1 MEKLE
6 SLVIDTDKFQIDV
19 NGKSLIKEAIEI
31 DVHITKDSIEVTS
44 YKSMPGTNEVTVS
57 KWLRS
62 LFQLRRINYEKNNQE
77 ENHERKRMK
86 VIQVYRTDTEEVITS
101 LTEDDQGN
109 VYGITDSEYSVIVDG
124 KKMVQENEKSANKAD

>member
-31 DVHITKDSIEVTS
+31 DVHITKDSIEVTT
-44 YKSMPGTNEVTVS
+44 YKSEPGTNEVTVS

-62 LFQLRRINYEKNNQE
+62 LFQLRRINYEKAHSQKCE
-77 ENHERKRMK
+77 KA
-86 VIQVYRTDTEEVITS
+86 TD
-101 LTEDDQGN
+101 
-109 VYGITDSEYSVIVDG
+109 
-124 KKMVQENEKSANKAD
+124 

>member
-57 KWLRS
+57 KWSRS
-62 LFQLRRINYEKNNQE
+62 LFQLRRINYEKNHQE

-124 KKMVQENEKSANKAD
+124 KMLEQENDD

>member
-19 NGKSLIKEAIEI
+19 NGKSLLTEAIEI

-44 YKSMPGTNEVTVS
+44 YNSKPGTNEVSVS

-62 LFQLRRINYEKNNQE
+62 LFQLRRINYEKAHSQE
-77 ENHERKRMK
+77 GE
-86 VIQVYRTDTEEVITS
+86 QATD
-101 LTEDDQGN
+101 
-109 VYGITDSEYSVIVDG
+109 
-124 KKMVQENEKSANKAD
+124 